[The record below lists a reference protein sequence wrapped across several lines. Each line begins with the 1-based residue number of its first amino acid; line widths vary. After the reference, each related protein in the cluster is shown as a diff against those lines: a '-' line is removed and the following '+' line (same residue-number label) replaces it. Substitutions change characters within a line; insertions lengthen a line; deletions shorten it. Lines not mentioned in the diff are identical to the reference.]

1 MISDRVSRRSV
12 VNNKTVSCHDPEEEI
27 LEMIWLLEEE
37 GLEPTFENIMAK
49 NIHDAADMKMLERLV
64 ARGDL
69 THEGDTFQFTEGGR
83 KRGESVI
90 RRHRLAER
98 LLVDVLSIRDTS
110 FETTAC
116 KFEHVLTP
124 EVTDHICTLL
134 GHPRSCPHGKQIPPG
149 PCCSRAEKSLETVVV
164 RLSEL
169 RSGESGRITYIST
182 TNHHRLDRLS
192 ALGLFPGRI
201 VRVHQS
207 EPLFVIF
214 LDETQLALEK
224 DIVGEIFV
232 IRNGRQDQ

>member
-1 MISDRVSRRSV
+1 M
-12 VNNKTVSCHDPEEEI
+12 NNQTTSCHDPEEEI
-27 LEMIWLLEEE
+27 LEMIWLIEEE
-37 GLEPTFENIMAK
+37 SLEPTFERIMER
-49 NIHDAADMKMLERLV
+49 NIHNAADMRMLERLV
-64 ARGDL
+64 RQGYL
-69 THEGDTFQFTEGGR
+69 TREADSFRFTGSGR
-83 KRGESVI
+83 ERGESVI

-98 LLVDVLSIRDTS
+98 LLVDVLSIRDMS

-116 KFEHVLTP
+116 RFEHVLTP

-134 GHPRSCPHGKQIPPG
+134 GHPRTCPHGKPIPPG
-149 PCCSRAEKSLETVVV
+149 PCCARAEKSLETVVV
-164 RLSEL
+164 RLSDL

-224 DIVGEIFV
+224 EIVGEIFV
-232 IRNGRQDQ
+232 IRNGRTDQ

>member
-1 MISDRVSRRSV
+1 M
-12 VNNKTVSCHDPEEEI
+12 NNQTVSCHDPEEEI

-37 GLEPTFENIMAK
+37 GIEPTFENIMAR
-49 NIHDAADMKMLERLV
+49 NINDAADMKMIERLV
-64 ARGDL
+64 AGGDL
-69 THEGDTFQFTEGGR
+69 NHEGDTFSFTGNGR

-116 KFEHVLTP
+116 QFEHVLTP

-134 GHPRSCPHGKQIPPG
+134 GHPRNCPHGKPIPPG
-149 PCCSRAEKSLETVVV
+149 PCCKRAEKSFETAVV

-224 DIVGEIFV
+224 EIIGEIFV
-232 IRNGRQDQ
+232 IRNGRKDQ

>member
-1 MISDRVSRRSV
+1 MDNR
-12 VNNKTVSCHDPEEEI
+12 TVSCHDPEEEV
-27 LEMIWLLEEE
+27 LEMIWLIEEE
-37 GLEPTFENIMAK
+37 GLVPTFERIMEK

-64 ARGDL
+64 HRGDL
-69 THEGDTFQFTEGGR
+69 YREGDTFRFTDSGR
-83 KRGESVI
+83 ERGEGVI

-116 KFEHVLTP
+116 QFEHVLTP

-134 GHPRSCPHGKQIPPG
+134 GHPRTCPHGKSIPPG
-149 PCCSRAEKSLETVVV
+149 PCCTRAEKSLETVVV
-164 RLSEL
+164 KLSEL

-192 ALGLFPGRI
+192 ALGLFPGRV

-214 LDETQLALEK
+214 LGETQLALEK
-224 DIVGEIFV
+224 EIVGEIYV
-232 IRNGRQDQ
+232 IRNGKTDQ